1 LGARTKSLACACALA
16 AWSHAPAA
24 LAQSGG
30 YRLELVRAEGTG
42 SCASATT
49 LESEV
54 AQRLGRNPFSRG
66 ATRSIE
72 IVVERGDGKW
82 RARLYLRMDESE
94 DAARLLESDA
104 PECTELGKSVALAVA
119 LAIAPELPPP
129 EPPRAPEPAPR
140 PPSAAPATPPRSLH
154 GALSLRGLV
163 SSSLLPRAAAGAAL
177 SVSLRGELLGANV
190 GASFFPQQRVRT
202 GETELGF
209 GLSTAFVSGCLWPRT
224 REPQLWSCLGMQLGA
239 LHSVVFA
246 PRPERPGDR
255 PWLAAS
261 SELGVR
267 QRLFGRLFVEAGAA
281 AVFPLLRH
289 RFAVA
294 SSAGVESLAFEQ
306 RLMVLEGFLGLGL
319 RLD

>member
-1 LGARTKSLACACALA
+1 MGARTKSLASACAFAVLGA
-16 AWSHAPAA
+16 APTA
-24 LAQSGG
+24 LAESSG

-42 SCASATT
+42 SCPSAPT
-49 LESEV
+49 LEGDV
-54 AQRLGRNPFSRG
+54 AKRLGRNPFSST
-66 ATRSIE
+66 AERSIE
-72 IVVERGDGKW
+72 VVIERADGKW
-82 RARLYLRMDESE
+82 RARLYLRVDDSE

-104 PECTELGKSVALAVA
+104 PECKELGESVALALA
-119 LAIAPELPPP
+119 LAIAPELPPL
-129 EPPRAPEPAPR
+129 PPKATPVVVAPPPAP
-140 PPSAAPATPPRSLH
+140 APVPRHTLH
-154 GALSLRGLV
+154 GAMSVRGV
-163 SSSLLPRAAAGAAL
+163 ASASLLPRTAAGAAL
-177 SVSLRGELLGANV
+177 SVSLRGDLLGANV

-202 GETELGF
+202 GEAELGF
-209 GLSTAFVSGCLWPRT
+209 GLSAAFVSGCLWPRT
-224 REPQLWSCLGMQLGA
+224 REPQLWSCLGMQAGA

-267 QRLFGRLFVEAGAA
+267 QRLVGRLFVEAGAA

-294 SSAGVESLAFEQ
+294 EAAGSESLAFEQ